1 MHFATIVAAAA
12 IGLLAPVVSAAD
24 CVQRSGCKQ
33 CESRDKMYAFSRSFC
48 QNYQGAQNQRNGWS
62 SASSTG
68 GWSSSSQCEDA
79 FQNIISQCYG
89 QKDGGKYDYNNSH
102 MTVYFCNCE
111 SA

>member
-1 MHFATIVAAAA
+1 MHFTTIIAAAA
-12 IGLLAPVVSAAD
+12 ISLLAPAVSAAD
-24 CVQRSGCKQ
+24 CVQQSG
-33 CESRDKMYAFSRSFC
+33 YAFSRDFC
-48 QNYQGAQNQRNGWS
+48 KNYQGAQNVRNGWS

-68 GWSSSSQCEDA
+68 KWSSSGQCEDA

-89 QKDGGKYDYNNSH
+89 QKDGGKYDYNDSH